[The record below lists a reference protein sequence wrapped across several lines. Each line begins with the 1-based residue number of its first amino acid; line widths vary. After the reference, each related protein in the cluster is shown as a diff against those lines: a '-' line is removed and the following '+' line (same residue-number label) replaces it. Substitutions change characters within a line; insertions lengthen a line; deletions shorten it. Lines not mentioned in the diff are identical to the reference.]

1 MNASGRLNTCK
12 SYGRIDFGLFESG
25 ARVRNTYVTY
35 LVERDSPKKFGLIPR
50 GLMFRHRDISKGAI
64 CYKMDMR
71 KIR

>member
-1 MNASGRLNTCK
+1 MQVVRDLPSG
-12 SYGRIDFGLFESG
+12 DESG

-50 GLMFRHRDISKGAI
+50 SLMVWHQAISKGAI

-71 KIR
+71 MIRLLVR

>member
-1 MNASGRLNTCK
+1 MQVVRDSASV
-12 SYGRIDFGLFESG
+12 DESG

-50 GLMFRHRDISKGAI
+50 GLIERHLFISKGAI

-71 KIR
+71 KIRLLVR